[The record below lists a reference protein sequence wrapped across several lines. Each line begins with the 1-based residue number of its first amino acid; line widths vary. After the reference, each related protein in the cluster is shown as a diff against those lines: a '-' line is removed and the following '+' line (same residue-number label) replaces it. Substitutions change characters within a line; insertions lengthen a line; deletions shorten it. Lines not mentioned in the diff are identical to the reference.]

1 VPLLSFI
8 LRMRRKKR
16 LLGGG
21 TALTAASAATSASNA
36 ELVRRR
42 LQAANGNVKGGF
54 LSKALIEVIRAV
66 GDTVRMAGRGL
77 V

>member
-1 VPLLSFI
+1 
-8 LRMRRKKR
+8 MRRRKL

-21 TALTAASAATSASNA
+21 TALSAAAATSVSNA
-36 ELVRRR
+36 ELVRKR
-42 LQAANGNVKGGF
+42 LQAANGDVKGGF